1 MFNSLQFRLLL
12 AFALAILIA
21 IGATMAFMAWTTR
34 SEIDRFQEYG
44 YTTFG
49 QRVEGILSE
58 YYQQQGD
65 WTGVQSVIEQ
75 MEMLRGQRMILTD
88 TRYQVVADSEG
99 IMLGT
104 EYSPDWKGIL
114 VTLPDNDAAIGTI
127 YISPMPPA
135 SLDSP
140 QRLWKPIIYTL
151 LWASLVALAVAVLIT
166 FFLSRRILSPVKALT
181 SVARSLGKGDF
192 SQRVNFRARGEVG
205 ELAQAFN
212 SMAGDL
218 QRAQER
224 QRNMVADVA
233 HELRTPLANIRGYL
247 EAARDGVITPDTE
260 TISSLYDEAGLLSR
274 LVDDLQELTLAE
286 AGELKLVRQEQDITP
301 LIEQAARALA
311 APIAAKQIS
320 LSLDLPGGL
329 PAVDIDANRI
339 GQVVRNLMANAIA
352 HTPPQGTVAVTARQ
366 LEGAVEVTVA
376 DSGYGISP
384 QDLPYIFERFYRVD
398 RSRARATGGSG
409 LGLTIAKSLIEA
421 HGGKIEVHSQEG
433 QGTRFTFSLP
443 LPISSGNEG

>member
-1 MFNSLQFRLLL
+1 VFSSLQFRLLL
-12 AFALAILIA
+12 AFVLAILIA
-21 IGATMAFMAWTTR
+21 IGATLAFMAWTTR

-49 QRVEGILSE
+49 QRLEGILSE

-75 MEMLRGQRMILTD
+75 MEMLRGQRIILTD
-88 TRYQVVADSEG
+88 ARYQVVADSES

-140 QRLWKPIIYTL
+140 QRLWKPIIYPL

-192 SQRVNFRARGEVG
+192 SQRVNFQARGEVG

-247 EAARDGVITPDTE
+247 EAARDGVIAPDTE

-329 PAVDIDANRI
+329 PPVDIDANRI

-352 HTPPQGTVAVTARQ
+352 HTPPQGTVAVTTRQ
-366 LEGAVEVTVA
+366 IDGSIEVTVA
-376 DSGYGISP
+376 DSGYDISP

-398 RSRARATGGSG
+398 RSRTRATGGSG